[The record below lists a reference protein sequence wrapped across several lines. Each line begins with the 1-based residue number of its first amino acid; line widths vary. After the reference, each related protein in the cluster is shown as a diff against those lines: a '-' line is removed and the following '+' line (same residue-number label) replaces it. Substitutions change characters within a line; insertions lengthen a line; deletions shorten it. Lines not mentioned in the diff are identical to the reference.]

1 MTIKDFCRAHGGK
14 PGHMVNISDAFG
26 FTSLQTVDGTCFLSF
41 AKTQFKQDM
50 SKQEVMQT
58 LKTKDLDVLEGMTET
73 GNTCF
78 TIVNHSDLY
87 EAFDF

>member
-1 MTIKDFCRAHGGK
+1 MTVKEFCEAHGGM
-14 PGHMVNISDAFG
+14 PVHIINISDAFV

-50 SKQEVMQT
+50 SKKEVMKT
-58 LKTKDLDVLEGMTET
+58 LKTKDLDVLEGMTEK

>member
-1 MTIKDFCRAHGGK
+1 MTIKEFCLAHGGK
-14 PGHMVNISDAFG
+14 SGHMINISDAFG

-58 LKTKDLDVLEGMTET
+58 LKTKDLDVLEGMTEK